1 MGEIKRLFRDGGA
14 VKASRSLKEL
24 SLKITALSEKMSL
37 KLGRQ
42 PQLSELAAEL
52 GITSE
57 EAAEA
62 VCVSIPPVSLSYTA
76 EDGETKEMDIGVSK
90 SAEEEVADHV
100 AVEQL
105 LKKLSDDERR
115 LISLRYLGNK
125 TQSET
130 AKELG
135 MTQVAVSRSEKRI
148 LKRLREYAG

>member
-1 MGEIKRLFRDGGA
+1 
-14 VKASRSLKEL
+14 
-24 SLKITALSEKMSL
+24 
-37 KLGRQ
+37 
-42 PQLSELAAEL
+42 
-52 GITSE
+52 
-57 EAAEA
+57 
-62 VCVSIPPVSLSYTA
+62 
-76 EDGETKEMDIGVSK
+76 MDIGVSK